1 MLLPI
6 VFEQLRAATRRAP
19 RHSAPAPQLP
29 APPDAIAVS
38 EASEVPD
45 VPDVFEVPAGIRYQ
59 LFRALR
65 AMARGQRMLVQHR
78 LPALPVDAA
87 SREKCRA
94 FLSTLRDTANWRN
107 ARELEAIF
115 VPGTGFPAIAGPILL
130 RSGWCAPSEQ
140 PHHIPN
146 LRTFFLTERGY
157 ETLEYAWRWWS
168 SLGFKD
174 RVRLMLTE

>member
-29 APPDAIAVS
+29 APADASDAP
-38 EASEVPD
+38 EA
-45 VPDVFEVPAGIRYQ
+45 FEVPVGIRYQ
-59 LFRALR
+59 LFRTLR

-78 LPALPVDAA
+78 MPALPVDAD
-87 SREKCRA
+87 SREQCRA
-94 FLSTLRDTANWRN
+94 YLRTLGDAANWRN
-107 ARELEAIF
+107 ARELEAIY

-130 RSGWCAPSEQ
+130 RSGWCAPCEQ
-140 PHHIPN
+140 PHYIPN

-157 ETLEYAWRWWS
+157 QSLEDAWRWWS

-174 RVRLMLTE
+174 RVRLILTE